1 MRVGASWSDACI
13 LNLSSRGMLVQ
24 SGLVPERGNYLEI
37 RRGQHVVVARV
48 IWSQEQRFGV
58 RTQELVSAEELLEES
73 SRAPSSQ
80 SSPNNERRAMQR
92 PTETRHDRSRV
103 RGRVLEFA
111 SLATFGAVSAFLLV
125 STISELLSRP
135 LLAIEGALV
144 AKGGR

>member
-24 SGLVPERGNYLEI
+24 SGMVPERGNYLEI
-37 RRGQHVVVARV
+37 RRGQQVVVARV
-48 IWSQEQRFGV
+48 VWSKEQRFGV
-58 RTQELVSAEELLEES
+58 RTQDPVRAEELLDES
-73 SRAPSSQ
+73 GTAPPPQ
-80 SSPNNERRAMQR
+80 SAPVGERRSVPR
-92 PTETRHDRSRV
+92 PAATRHDRSRM

-125 STISELLSRP
+125 STISELLDRP
-135 LLAIEGALV
+135 LLAIESALV

>member
-80 SSPNNERRAMQR
+80 SSPSSERRAMPR

-111 SLATFGAVSAFLLV
+111 SLATFGAVSAFLLI